1 MSGVGPRAREIRVS
15 SEGDGETGNVILEI
29 TDRLV
34 FTMVQSSRNSTKRT
48 VQTKTVG
55 KRSYLWFRWTTFE
68 SSLSIPSVIFTQDLS
83 LHAVSPESDD
93 DENNLTLSARG
104 QTLEMNF
111 QALANAN
118 NGENDFIKHT
128 VCIHHPVTFTVV
140 CLMLH
145 GQVLLQLPL

>member
-1 MSGVGPRAREIRVS
+1 MSGVGPRAREIKVS

-55 KRSYLWFRWTTFE
+55 KRSYPWFRWTTCKF
-68 SSLSIPSVIFTQDLS
+68 SLSIPSVIFIQDLS
-83 LHAVSPESDD
+83 VHTVSPESD

-128 VCIHHPVTFTVV
+128 DCIHNHPN
-140 CLMLH
+140 L
-145 GQVLLQLPL
+145 